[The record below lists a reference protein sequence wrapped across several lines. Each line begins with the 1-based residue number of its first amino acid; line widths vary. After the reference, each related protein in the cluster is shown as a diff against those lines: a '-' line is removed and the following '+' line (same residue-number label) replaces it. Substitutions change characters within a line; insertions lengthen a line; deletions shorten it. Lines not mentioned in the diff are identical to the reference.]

1 MDDIDKDI
9 EAIGK
14 PDGDYPAGIQD
25 EKEKKFGFQDPV
37 FQIDKKKAQVDGDVP
52 MIPKKGRILVL
63 QNDFVQR
70 GRIIIPDNAQ
80 AKPTTGRVVAI
91 GPEVE
96 DDFVQLGET
105 VVFSQYGGVPIA
117 VITGENEV
125 TVFLSLSADEIA
137 GELIINPERLKK

>member
-1 MDDIDKDI
+1 MDDIDRDI
-9 EAIGK
+9 EGIGQ
-14 PDGDYPAGIQD
+14 PIIVEEAEQ
-25 EKEKKFGFQDPV
+25 KKFAFHEPGFEV
-37 FQIDKKKAQVDGDVP
+37 VGRKKAAVDGDVP

-80 AKPTTGRVVAI
+80 AKPTTGKVVAI

-96 DDFVQLGET
+96 DDFVRLGEV

-117 VITGENEV
+117 IVTGEGEV

-137 GELIINPERLKK
+137 GELIIDPERLKK